1 MFSCKLATG
10 SQHILT
16 YKEKKSKCSVYMLC
30 VLVDIQHEIQ
40 VVSYDIWSAFET
52 IMYFLSDLKSYFI
65 STRRINFLGL
75 E

>member
-1 MFSCKLATG
+1 
-10 SQHILT
+10 
-16 YKEKKSKCSVYMLC
+16 MLC